1 MSGRFKRIRHTPAQ
15 IVRQPR
21 NAEQLIIQG
30 QTIGADRS
38 GSVDEEEFVAS
49 HGPVFSAF
57 QRFPDR
63 ARTFIERAAGGL
75 FDVLDLDADGCLH
88 LEDLEAYASAY
99 GKPTAGIATN
109 LARMLDGLNLS
120 AEQPRDQLPRKV
132 FLILLTAGAPN
143 GAAWGRGRGVRR
155 MISRREWLAG
165 ASGLL
170 AAHLAE
176 PLLARPVKAD
186 EAKAS
191 RPALATAVPDF
202 SPRRISARMV
212 SLRPYRP
219 EGFRVELETIAD
231 RSVVHN
237 IGHGGAGITLSW
249 GTSRMAVDR
258 LLALRQPGPVAVLGC
273 GAVGLA
279 TAWLLHEAGRVVTIY
294 ASEVH
299 PRVTSS
305 VAGASFFPSLVVAGA
320 SRTPE
325 FETGL
330 AAAMRTS
337 HRRFLGLLGRGMGV
351 VRRPH
356 VVLSAERPTDGWVSR
371 LLPEIFPPLLEIR
384 DPSLPFAAPWLGL
397 EERLFI
403 ETQRYL
409 PALMGAVRK
418 AGMAIQRRTF
428 RDAADLG
435 QLRERLIVNC
445 TGMGSAGLFGHADL
459 IPVQG
464 QLTRLQADSRI
475 NYTLSA
481 PGLYLH
487 PRRDGLLLGGTQE
500 IGVLQP
506 RFDPAAEE
514 RILAG
519 MRQLYRPA
527 A

>member
-1 MSGRFKRIRHTPAQ
+1 MTRCGEWPIQTNPPHTRPDHWNWHAGSTAET
-15 IVRQPR
+15 VR
-21 NAEQLIIQG
+21 
-30 QTIGADRS
+30 GA
-38 GSVDEEEFVAS
+38 GCPQQATHFT

-109 LARMLDGLNLS
+109 LARMLDGLNLP
-120 AEQPRDQLPRKV
+120 AE
-132 FLILLTAGAPN
+132 AAN
-143 GAAWGRGRGVRR
+143 GAAWRRGRGVRR

-202 SPRRISARMV
+202 SPRRITARMV

-219 EGFRVELETIAD
+219 EGFRVELETIAG
-231 RSVVHN
+231 RSIVHN

-249 GTSRMAVDR
+249 GTARMAVDR

-279 TAWLLHEAGRVVTIY
+279 TAWLLHEAGRGVTIY

-330 AAAMRTS
+330 AAAVRTS

-356 VVLSAERPTDGWVSR
+356 VVLAAERPTDGWVSR

-428 RDAADLG
+428 RNAVDLG

-519 MRQLYRPA
+519 MGQLYRPA

>member
-1 MSGRFKRIRHTPAQ
+1 
-15 IVRQPR
+15 
-21 NAEQLIIQG
+21 
-30 QTIGADRS
+30 
-38 GSVDEEEFVAS
+38 
-49 HGPVFSAF
+49 
-57 QRFPDR
+57 
-63 ARTFIERAAGGL
+63 
-75 FDVLDLDADGCLH
+75 
-88 LEDLEAYASAY
+88 
-99 GKPTAGIATN
+99 
-109 LARMLDGLNLS
+109 
-120 AEQPRDQLPRKV
+120 
-132 FLILLTAGAPN
+132 
-143 GAAWGRGRGVRR
+143 

-165 ASGLL
+165 SSVLL
-170 AAHLAE
+170 AARLAG
-176 PLLARPVKAD
+176 PLLSRPAKAD
-186 EAKAS
+186 GAEAS
-191 RPALATAVPDF
+191 LPALATAVPDF
-202 SPRRISARMV
+202 SPRHITARMV

-231 RSVVHN
+231 RSIVHN

-249 GTSRMAVDR
+249 GTAQMAVDR

-279 TAWLLHEAGRVVTIY
+279 TAWLLHEAGRAVTVY

-305 VAGASFFPSLVVAGA
+305 VAGASFFPSLVVAAA
-320 SRTPE
+320 SRAPE
-325 FETGL
+325 FEERL
-330 AAAMRTS
+330 AAAVRTS
-337 HRRFLGLLGRGMGV
+337 HRRFLGMLGRGMGV

-356 VVLSAERPTDGWVSR
+356 VVLAAQRPLAGWVSR
-371 LLPEIFPPLLEIR
+371 LLPEIFPPPLEIR
-384 DPSLPFAAPWLGL
+384 DPSLPFAAQWVGV

-428 RDAADLG
+428 RDAAALG
-435 QLRERLIVNC
+435 RLRERLIVNC
-445 TGMGSAGLFGHADL
+445 TGIGSVGLFGHADL

-464 QLTRLQADSRI
+464 QLTRLQADSRL

-487 PRRDGLLLGGTQE
+487 PRRDGLLLGGTQDV
-500 IGVLQP
+500 GVLTP
-506 RFDPAAEE
+506 RFDQAAEE

-527 A
+527 G

>member
-1 MSGRFKRIRHTPAQ
+1 
-15 IVRQPR
+15 
-21 NAEQLIIQG
+21 
-30 QTIGADRS
+30 
-38 GSVDEEEFVAS
+38 
-49 HGPVFSAF
+49 
-57 QRFPDR
+57 
-63 ARTFIERAAGGL
+63 
-75 FDVLDLDADGCLH
+75 
-88 LEDLEAYASAY
+88 
-99 GKPTAGIATN
+99 
-109 LARMLDGLNLS
+109 
-120 AEQPRDQLPRKV
+120 
-132 FLILLTAGAPN
+132 
-143 GAAWGRGRGVRR
+143 

-165 ASGLL
+165 ASVLL
-170 AAHLAE
+170 TARFAE
-176 PLLARPVKAD
+176 PLL
-186 EAKAS
+186 S
-191 RPALATAVPDF
+191 RPAKAEGVEASLPALASAVPDL
-202 SPRRISARMV
+202 SPRRITARIV

-231 RSVVHN
+231 RSIVHN

-249 GTSRMAVDR
+249 GTARMTVDR

-279 TAWLLHEAGRVVTIY
+279 TAWLLHEDGRAVTIY

-305 VAGASFFPSLVVAGA
+305 VGGASFFPSLVVAAA

-325 FETGL
+325 FEERL
-330 AAAMRTS
+330 AAAVRIS

-351 VRRPH
+351 VRRSH
-356 VVLSAERPTDGWVSR
+356 VVLAAERPGGGWVSR
-371 LLPEIFPPLLEIR
+371 LLPELFPPPLEIR
-384 DPSLPFAAPWLGL
+384 DPSLPFTAPWVGI

-428 RDAADLG
+428 RDATELG
-435 QLRERLIVNC
+435 RMRERLIVNC
-445 TGMGSAGLFGHADL
+445 TGMGSVGLFGHADL

-464 QLTRLQADSRI
+464 QLTRLQADSLL

-487 PRRDGLLLGGTQE
+487 PRRDGLLLGGTQDV
-500 IGVLQP
+500 GVLKP

-527 A
+527 G